1 MGRYLTGAG
10 AVALVWGIR
19 MLLLI
24 MTQIC
29 VVFSGIL
36 SFSTGKGS
44 LAVLM
49 VLGFCVLAFFLFHF
63 LHGQYCVFS
72 LQKDMLHLP
81 FSSFV
86 HQLYHIFLLKHH
98 ANG

>member
-1 MGRYLTGAG
+1 MNESRKGLKLKARRALMGRYLTGAG

-36 SFSTGKGS
+36 SFSTGK
-44 LAVLM
+44 
-49 VLGFCVLAFFLFHF
+49 
-63 LHGQYCVFS
+63 
-72 LQKDMLHLP
+72 
-81 FSSFV
+81 
-86 HQLYHIFLLKHH
+86 
-98 ANG
+98 